1 MPATLVHYSCFLW
14 FSGSMSGQEPG
25 AAFSHQGWSQLVQS
39 TVRRLPSLQ
48 LETPIRFGR
57 QGCRKSIAFGQ
68 LGLNFLGD
76 ETTEVR
82 ATERVDADALKVPV
96 REDASVDDEHPPY
109 DMEQIPLGENPGRHT
124 AGGDMLRRTMNA
136 AARESD
142 VESATV
148 RGTQV
153 ANYGLVPSTRANV
166 RPSGAAQG
174 SPDRYPGTV
183 FQQLL

>member
-1 MPATLVHYSCFLW
+1 
-14 FSGSMSGQEPG
+14 MSGQDSGFQSPG
-25 AAFSHQGWSQLVQS
+25 LESTGPVDSTSAPQFTAGNTNPFWSARMQEEYRLRAA
-39 TVRRLPSLQ
+39 RPD
-48 LETPIRFGR
+48 
-57 QGCRKSIAFGQ
+57 
-68 LGLNFLGD
+68 FLGD

-153 ANYGLVPSTRANV
+153 ANCGLVPSTRANV
-166 RPSGAAQG
+166 SPSGAAQG